1 MVTKVRCTMDNN
13 NKYIFDI
20 ETISKKESEANK
32 ELRRKKHRQGRV
44 IAWVVLVAGILLL
57 GTALFFGGRALVKGI
72 IGRGGKTVAS
82 VDGPDD
88 GGGENSVIDEL
99 IGGEDEVVVTPPEP
113 VEVGPSEEELFEEA
127 LRNYIHTMTPEE
139 QVLGLFIVSPEQIT
153 GVSAAIK
160 AGDGTKKALEEYPVG
175 GIIYSDK
182 NMIDPDQFK
191 TMIEGTKGYSK
202 YPLFI
207 AVDETLGKS
216 VFPAKMKVAAT
227 QSASEIA
234 AGGDA
239 SVARAEESK
248 IAGYLSE
255 FGINLNL
262 GVDADV
268 YPAPSGEDDAV
279 PAVSFGTDA
288 NVVAEM
294 VTQCIGALNEQGIS
308 AGVKFF
314 PGQGYASADTS
325 EAIAQNERTREEM
338 EACELLPFISAADAG
353 ASAFVVSHESVPGLA
368 GEAVYASQ
376 SKEVMT
382 NLIRVE
388 LEMDGII
395 IITDDLSKTAVS
407 AYYESGE
414 YCVAALKAG
423 ADMLL
428 KPEDFKAAY
437 AEVLN
442 AVNTGVIAK
451 ERVEDSLVRIYK
463 VKFKG
468 MTFDELNSLT
478 AEKIVQP

>member
-1 MVTKVRCTMDNN
+1 MDN

-20 ETISKKESEANK
+20 ETISKKESEASK

-44 IAWVVLVAGILLL
+44 LAWVVLVAGILLL
-57 GTALFFGGRALVKGI
+57 GAALFFGGRAIVKSL

-82 VDGPDD
+82 VDEPVDD
-88 GGGENSVIDEL
+88 GSGDNSVIDEL

-113 VEVGPSEEELFEEA
+113 VDEGPSEEELFEEA

-139 QVLGLFIVSPEQIT
+139 QVLGLFIVTPEQIT
-153 GVSAAIK
+153 GVSAAIR

-175 GIIYSDK
+175 GLIYSDK

-239 SVARAEESK
+239 SVARSEEAK

-255 FGINLNL
+255 FGVNMNL
-262 GVDADV
+262 GVVADV
-268 YPAPSGEDDAV
+268 YPVPEGDGAV

-288 NVVAEM
+288 AVVAEM
-294 VTQCIGALNEQGIS
+294 VTQCVGALNEQGIS

-325 EAIAQNERTREEM
+325 EAIAQNDRTREDM
-338 EACELLPFISAADAG
+338 EACELLPFIAAADAG
-353 ASAFVVSHESVPGLA
+353 ASVFVVSHESVPGLA

-388 LEMDGII
+388 LEMDSII
-395 IITDDLSKTAVS
+395 VITDDLSKTAVS